1 MSKLLG
7 LIVSFFILTALI
19 AGCSG
24 ASGNNQPTESD
35 LAPSAS
41 SPSPSGSAQ
50 TADTSADEESTAAAA
65 AAWPRTIT
73 DGAGHDVVLEEQ
85 PKRVAVLHPLYLDY
99 FFALDTP
106 PIASG
111 SAASALAEYAT
122 LKPYADTAEVIDLG
136 SGRELNLEKIIET
149 NPDVIV
155 TFKGHIDALYD
166 ELSKIAPVVQIN
178 YADTWEEATMLS
190 AQIVGKEELAEQYI
204 KETKENIEK
213 SRQQLG
219 ALKDKTF
226 ALLRVGDDGTFH
238 AQGTNNTTY
247 YNETTGFGLLVPKG
261 YPADNDVL
269 SVEALSDMNPDY
281 IIFQHDIAVAK
292 AAVKQNESLAVW
304 QSLEAVKNN
313 HVLYFDNSLNTGSV
327 LAVRL
332 AANHFMELAA
342 DQ

>member
-1 MSKLLG
+1 MNKLLG
-7 LIVSFFILTALI
+7 LLVSLFILTALF

-24 ASGNNQPTESD
+24 ASGNNQPTDND
-35 LAPSAS
+35 LSSNAS
-41 SPSPSGSAQ
+41 SPSPSESAL
-50 TADTSADEESTAAAA
+50 ASDAGAAKESPAEASAT
-65 AAWPRTIT
+65 WPRTIT
-73 DGAGHDVVLEEQ
+73 DGAGHDIVLEEQ
-85 PKRVAVLHPLYLDY
+85 PKRIAVLHPLYLDY

-122 LKPYADTAEVIDLG
+122 LKPYADTADVIDLG
-136 SGRELNLEKIIET
+136 SGRELNLEKIIEA

-178 YADTWEEATMLS
+178 YADTWEEATLLS

-204 KETKENIEK
+204 KETKAAIEQSK
-213 SRQQLG
+213 QQLG

-226 ALLRVGDDGTFH
+226 ALLRVGDDGTFI
-238 AQGTNNTTY
+238 AQGTNNTMY

-281 IIFQHDIAVAK
+281 IIFQHDIEVAK
-292 AAVKQNESLAVW
+292 AAVKQNEKLAVW
-304 QSLEAVKNN
+304 QSLAAVKNN

-332 AANHFMELAA
+332 AANNFMELAV
-342 DQ
+342 Q